1 MKILELELQNINSIK
16 CDTPIRIDFRD
27 ERFTTTGIFAIT
39 GPTGAGKTTLLDA
52 ITIAL
57 YRQVPRFNASHIKLG
72 LTDIISR
79 GATQAMARVTFS
91 NEGEIYEAYW
101 HIRTQTQ
108 NGRKLTN
115 PRETVRL
122 INISKNK
129 ILAEKPTEY
138 LKEIE
143 KITRLNY
150 RQFLRSMM
158 LAQGEFAAF
167 LKASKKEKV
176 ELLDQIIG
184 KDIYKKIGENVA
196 RRIKIEKDKLKEIE
210 YKINREDLLNDEHKK
225 ELKSKQKEIGK
236 NLKNL
241 KNQALSLEKIRQFY
255 NDRAK
260 LEAEKEKLE
269 QEKKELAQEFT
280 NNENPLKALQLHL
293 KAEAFEKILT
303 QLKNY
308 ETDKNLSQN
317 KLVKVKQNLQEAR
330 AQKNDLNRQISL
342 AEKEVE
348 KARKTENK
356 WRPLLDKITRIDTEI
371 VHLQKKHE
379 EVDTL
384 ILQLQ
389 EKIETNQKES
399 EQKNAQKKEWETK
412 LAEINTYLE
421 KRTFL
426 PEIKEKINRWTVQ
439 LNRRK
444 DIKDD
449 LYTLQKD
456 KEKWKQEAGK
466 IQRKIEIYK
475 TDFEKQKQQ
484 LTKQKQKRDQ
494 VQKELAKHKLSELN
508 RQWQQTGELKDKL
521 AKALEIAEQI
531 KDKKKQIE
539 QHNIKIVQ
547 LDKTAKITGKEI
559 KFLEDKIFLN
569 KEILS
574 GLERERELENKVKS
588 LEEERRKLR
597 KGEACPLCGA
607 TEHPFVKTYD
617 NYDFSANAKRL
628 EEQQKI
634 MEDLQALLRNNEKK
648 ISEIN
653 AFLQN
658 EKENITKAK
667 KEISLL
673 KNEYQNLSVNIPYN
687 DEIQLKKELKNRLN
701 KTEEIQEKIK
711 MTNRLQEEFNRLND
725 DFQTADK
732 TLSSLQEKLS
742 IARTRYE
749 NLLQNIE
756 NNRKKSEKL
765 STEIQ
770 QVEQEL
776 TKALSVYKIPMPA
789 YENTEILI
797 NKLQERIDTYKIR
810 EKTKNRLENQL
821 EVLVTEIKHLEKTI
835 QADKK
840 EVQEKIAHRN
850 QLDKLIKKTRRERNE
865 ILPLSVSIKDKR
877 SQLQN
882 NTQKTGEQLERH
894 KNQRL
899 EIEKKI
905 SGLQADEKSLQKN
918 LNQCE
923 ENIQKLKTEFNH
935 QLQKSDFNTRPEV
948 EAVLLDYDTKQIYLR
963 IQKQLEDRQTAL
975 TAREKEV
982 KNKLKQLPEPP
993 EINAEE
999 IIEQLKE
1006 IENRKEELQQQQGK
1020 IENLFENDRKLRE
1033 RNRQIL
1039 LEIEKQKKLLEK
1051 WQTLFDLLG
1060 GTKDAFNIYV
1070 QRLTLQSL
1078 INHANLHL
1086 ARFND
1091 RYSLQM
1097 ASLDDK
1103 DNNIQ
1108 KELNIELIDYYQA
1121 GSIRPVETCSGGE
1134 SFLMSLSLA
1143 LGLSD
1148 MASRNVKIESLF
1160 IDEGFGTLDDDLLE
1174 TVISSLESLQSSG
1187 KIIGIISHVEQ
1198 LKERIGTQIK
1208 VEKSG
1213 NGVSKIKIEE

>member
-1 MKILELELQNINSIK
+1 MKILQLELQNINSIK
-16 CDTPIRIDFRD
+16 CNTPVRIDFTD
-27 ERFTTTGIFAIT
+27 ERFSSTGLFAIT

-52 ITIAL
+52 ITVAL

-79 GATQAMARVTFS
+79 GAAEAMARVRFS
-91 NEGEIYEAYW
+91 NEGQIYEAYW
-101 HIRTQTQ
+101 HIRTRAK
-108 NGRKLTN
+108 NGKKLGT

-122 INISKNK
+122 INVSKDK
-129 ILAEKPTEY
+129 ILAEKTMEY
-138 LKEIE
+138 LREIE

-150 RQFLRSMM
+150 GQFLRSMM

-167 LKASKKEKV
+167 LKASKTDKV

-184 KDIYKKIGENVA
+184 KDIYKKIGASVYE
-196 RRIKIEKDKLKEIE
+196 RIKTEKDKLTEIE
-210 YKINREDLLNDEHKK
+210 YKINREDLLDDQRKK
-225 ELKSKQKEIGK
+225 ELKNEQKEIGEK
-236 NLKNL
+236 LKNL
-241 KNQALSLEKIRQFY
+241 KNQALNLEKIRQFY

-269 QEKKELAQEFT
+269 QEKKEIAQEFT

-303 QLKNY
+303 RLKNY
-308 ETDKNLSQN
+308 ETDKNLSQT
-317 KLVKVKQNLQEAR
+317 KLAEVKQNLLEALAR
-330 AQKNDLNRQISL
+330 KKDLNKQVSL
-342 AEKEVE
+342 AEIEME
-348 KARKTENK
+348 KARKTESK
-356 WRPLLDKITRIDTEI
+356 WRPLLDKITRMDTEI

-379 EVDTL
+379 EIDSL

-389 EKIETNQKES
+389 EKIKANQNES
-399 EQKNAQKKEWETK
+399 EQKNGQKKKWEAK
-412 LAEINTYLE
+412 LSEINTYLKE
-421 KRTFL
+421 RTFL
-426 PEIKEKINRWTVQ
+426 PEIEEKLNSWAVQ

-444 DIKDD
+444 NIKNN
-449 LYTLQKD
+449 LNSLQKD
-456 KEKWKQEAGK
+456 KQKWEKEAGE

-475 TDFEKQKQQ
+475 TDFEKQNEQ

-494 VQKELAKHKLSELN
+494 VQKELATYKLNELN
-508 RQWQQTGELKDKL
+508 RQWQQTGELKDKFV
-521 AKALEIAEQI
+521 KALEIAEQI

-539 QHNIKIVQ
+539 QHNIKIAQ
-547 LDKTAKITGKEI
+547 LDKTAKTTGKEI
-559 KFLEDKIFLN
+559 KVLEEKILLY
-569 KEILS
+569 KEIIS

-588 LEEERRKLR
+588 LEDERRKLR

-607 TEHPFVKTYD
+607 TEHPFVETYD
-617 NYDFSANAKRL
+617 NYDFSANTKRL
-628 EEQQKI
+628 EKQQKI
-634 MEDLQALLRNNEKK
+634 LEDLQTRLRNNEKK

-658 EKENITKAK
+658 EKEDITKAK
-667 KEISLL
+667 KEIALL
-673 KNEYQNLSVNIPYN
+673 ENEYQNTAVDIPYN
-687 DEIQLKKELKNRLN
+687 DENQLKKELKKLLN
-701 KTEEIQEKIK
+701 ETEIIQEKIK
-711 MTNRLQEEFNRLND
+711 TANRLQEEFNRLND

-732 TLSSLQEKLS
+732 RLSSLQEKLS

-749 NLLQNIE
+749 NLIQNIE
-756 NNRKKSEKL
+756 DNRKKSEKL
-765 STEIQ
+765 STELQ

-776 TKALSVYKIPMPA
+776 TEALSVYKIPMPA
-789 YENTEILI
+789 YENTEALI
-797 NKLQERIDTYKIR
+797 NKLKQKIDTYKTR
-810 EKTKNRLENQL
+810 EQEKNKLENQL
-821 EVLVTEIKHLEKTI
+821 EVLATEIKHLEKNI
-835 QADKK
+835 KADKK
-840 EVQEKIAHRN
+840 DLQEKITHRN
-850 QLDKLIKKTRRERNE
+850 QLDELIKEAGRKRNE
-865 ILPLSVSIKDKR
+865 ILPLSVSVKDK
-877 SQLQN
+877 SLELQN
-882 NTQKTGEQLERH
+882 IIRTAGEQLE
-894 KNQRL
+894 KQKKQYL
-899 EIEKKI
+899 KIEKKI
-905 SGLQADEKSLQKN
+905 SGLQAEEKSLQEN
-918 LNQCE
+918 LNQWE
-923 ENIQKLKTEFNH
+923 ENIQKLETEFNL
-935 QLQKSDFNTRPEV
+935 QLQKSDFNNRTEV
-948 EAVLLDYDTKQIYLR
+948 EAVLLDYDTKQTYLR

-993 EINAEE
+993 EISAEE
-999 IIEQLKE
+999 TAEQLAE

-1020 IENLFENDRKLRE
+1020 IENLFDNDRKLRE

-1039 LEIEKQKKLLEK
+1039 LEMEKQKKLLEK

-1091 RYSLQM
+1091 RYSLQL
-1097 ASLDDK
+1097 ASLESTGI
-1103 DNNIQ
+1103 NAQ
-1108 KELNIELIDYYQA
+1108 KELNMELVDYYQA

-1174 TVISSLESLQSSG
+1174 TVISTLESLQSTG

-1208 VEKSG
+1208 VEKMG
-1213 NGVSKIKIEE
+1213 NGVSRIVVE